1 MPQRHKT
8 LPEIPHDTAFI
19 CSPAD
24 VPGPRK
30 VQLQDKDIATD
41 IRQKFEELCEEYG
54 EAFSKNNE
62 DIGRTKLV
70 KMDIDTGDSPTV
82 SSRPYTLPLKHYEW
96 VQREIESLE
105 RAGVITKSMSK
116 WASPI
121 VIVPKKSAPGEPPKR
136 RLCVDFRKVNELQQ
150 EVITAGKTK
159 GQISIHPLPK
169 TNEMYVK
176 LKGAKVFSTIDLRSG
191 YHHIA
196 LGKSSRGKTAFVMPF
211 GKYEFLMVPF
221 GLAQAPA
228 YFQLL
233 MNKVLKGLKF
243 AMMYLDN
250 IIIFSQDELQHL
262 EHLEIVFSHLREA
275 GLKMKRSKC
284 DFFKS
289 EIHYL
294 GHLISPEGIS
304 PLPNKLDSIKHMPVP
319 NSAKEIKQFLG
330 LTGYYRKFV
339 PRFADISRPLTTL
352 TKKDAKF
359 EWTSACQRSFELLKE
374 ALCGEPVLKYADTSK
389 PYTLYTDASKYG
401 WAGVLIQPHTMTIDG
416 RSTTTDH
423 PVAFVSGLF
432 RGSQLNWAALTKEA
446 FAIYMSVKKLSFY
459 LTDAQIL
466 LRSDHKPLEKFLL
479 KNTLNSKVNNWAM
492 ELEAFN
498 IQFDYIKGSSNILAD
513 TLSRLIAIDPD
524 TPTTPEEPG
533 NEFGYAIFEEFPK
546 VQTKTYEVNEVIV
559 GTDTEIIK
567 NDPELQNSLQCIQNL
582 IAPQRLKK
590 LQQQDPNIEILKRKL
605 QNNRLDKEY
614 YNLDENELLMRKVID
629 GGHEFRTIYLP
640 SVLIFQVLRTAHD
653 DLGHYGFPRT
663 YAALKRVF
671 FWKGMKEDIR
681 KHCKTCATCQLHKLE
696 NVKFERKIFKP
707 SLQPMDF
714 ICMDLIGEFH
724 PLTSRGHHYALTA
737 VCMLTGFTWCVPL
750 KTKTAEE
757 VAKAYMDHIYCNFG
771 GSIKILTDNGTE
783 FKNKLFKEVINKL
796 GTEFSIHSLPYRPQ
810 SNGKIE
816 GFHRFLKTCIG
827 KHINYGLEWDEL
839 TPMATACYNFFPN
852 CSARESAFFVM
863 FGRDPINKL
872 NMLLHAARRY
882 FHDDNGL
889 PNLEALKNIYQVVAQ
904 QLLNSRERYVKKHHN
919 QQRSESPVQA
929 GDLILIKDNTAKSFE
944 SLYKGNY
951 RVVKVHGNNVK
962 IRDYRGN
969 ISMVHVTDVKK
980 ITLTGQVAD
989 EYEKLSKEG
998 RFSKKCI
1005 P

>member
-1 MPQRHKT
+1 M
-8 LPEIPHDTAFI
+8 
-19 CSPAD
+19 
-24 VPGPRK
+24 
-30 VQLQDKDIATD
+30 
-41 IRQKFEELCEEYG
+41 
-54 EAFSKNNE
+54 
-62 DIGRTKLV
+62 
-70 KMDIDTGDSPTV
+70 
-82 SSRPYTLPLKHYEW
+82 KHYEW
-96 VQREIESLE
+96 VQREIESLQ

-136 RLCVDFRKVNELQQ
+136 RLCVDFREVNELQQ

-169 TNEMYVK
+169 IDEMYAK

-196 LGKSSRGKTAFVMPF
+196 LGKSSRAKTAFVTPF

-233 MNKVLKGLKF
+233 MNKALKGLKF
-243 AMMYLDN
+243 AMTYLDD

-304 PLPNKLDSIKHMPVP
+304 TLPNKLDSIRHMPVP
-319 NSAKEIKQFLG
+319 NSTKEIKQFLG

-359 EWTSACQRSFELLKE
+359 EWTSACKKSFELLKE

-389 PYTLYTDASKYG
+389 LYTLYTDASKFG
-401 WAGVLIQPHTMTIDG
+401 WAGVLTQPHTTTIDG
-416 RSTTTDH
+416 KSTTTDH
-423 PVAFVSGLF
+423 PVTFVSGLF

-466 LRSDHKPLEKFLL
+466 LRSDHKLLEKFLL
-479 KNTLNSKVNNWAM
+479 KNMLNSKVNNWAM

-498 IQFDYIKGSSNILAD
+498 IQFDYIKGSNNILAD
-513 TLSRLIAIDPD
+513 TLSDLIAIDPD
-524 TPTTPEEPG
+524 TPTTLEEPG
-533 NEFGYAIFEEFPK
+533 YEFGYAIFEEFPK

-559 GTDTEIIK
+559 GMDKEIIK
-567 NDPELQNSLQCIQNL
+567 NDPELQNSLQCIENL
-582 IAPQRLKK
+582 IAPQRLRK
-590 LQQQDPNIEILKRKL
+590 LQQQDTNIEILKLKL

-614 YNLDENELLMRKVID
+614 YSLDENELLTRKVID
-629 GGHEFRTIYLP
+629 GGHEFHAIYLP
-640 SVLIFQVLRTAHD
+640 SVLIFQVLKTAHD
-653 DLGHYGFPRT
+653 DLGHNGFPRT

-696 NVKFERKIFKP
+696 SVKFERKIFKP
-707 SLQPMDF
+707 SLQAMDF

-724 PLTSRGHHYALTA
+724 PQQVMDT
-737 VCMLTGFTWCVPL
+737 VML
-750 KTKTAEE
+750 
-757 VAKAYMDHIYCNFG
+757 
-771 GSIKILTDNGTE
+771 
-783 FKNKLFKEVINKL
+783 
-796 GTEFSIHSLPYRPQ
+796 
-810 SNGKIE
+810 
-816 GFHRFLKTCIG
+816 
-827 KHINYGLEWDEL
+827 
-839 TPMATACYNFFPN
+839 
-852 CSARESAFFVM
+852 
-863 FGRDPINKL
+863 
-872 NMLLHAARRY
+872 
-882 FHDDNGL
+882 
-889 PNLEALKNIYQVVAQ
+889 
-904 QLLNSRERYVKKHHN
+904 
-919 QQRSESPVQA
+919 
-929 GDLILIKDNTAKSFE
+929 
-944 SLYKGNY
+944 
-951 RVVKVHGNNVK
+951 
-962 IRDYRGN
+962 
-969 ISMVHVTDVKK
+969 
-980 ITLTGQVAD
+980 
-989 EYEKLSKEG
+989 
-998 RFSKKCI
+998 
-1005 P
+1005 